1 MVISMACPYCGHVAI
16 VRRSREM
23 SRTMR
28 ELTFTCR
35 NLDCNYAWV
44 ATLEANRSL
53 NLPPDPDPN
62 VMVPLSPHV
71 NRRRH
76 QQVLDDPRQI
86 NLPL

>member
-1 MVISMACPYCGHVAI
+1 MVISMACPHCGHVAI

-44 ATLEANRSL
+44 ATLEAMRSL
-53 NLPPDPDPN
+53 NMPPDPHPE
-62 VMVPLSPHV
+62 VVVPLSPHV
-71 NRRRH
+71 NRRK
-76 QQVLDDPRQI
+76 QMDVLNDPRQMR
-86 NLPL
+86 LVL